1 MTSVTI
7 GMDLGD
13 KKHEVCILNQEG
25 QIVDRCSVGNT
36 RIQLQKMFK
45 SYPGA
50 LIAIETGTHSPWIS
64 RDLEDLGCRVLVG
77 NSRKLKAIWA
87 SSQKTDSNDAEMLAR
102 IARADP
108 QLLCPIRHRNEK
120 AQVDLEQI
128 KARDVLVSMRTKLI
142 NHVRGAVK
150 SLGER
155 LPACSAN
162 SFHKRA
168 IEHLPSRLRSA
179 LTPLIEQVASTTEQ
193 IRRYDRQIDTLAE
206 SDYPETALLRQVQG
220 VGLITSLA
228 FVLTLESPD
237 RFDQS
242 RAVGPFLGFT
252 PRRDQSG
259 SIDKQLRISKQGDG
273 DLRRLL
279 VSCAQYVMGHF
290 GQDSDLRRYG
300 MRLLSR
306 GGRAAKKKA
315 VVAVARKLAVL
326 LHRLWSTGERYQPLY
341 NAQGSMN

>member
-13 KKHEVCILNQEG
+13 KSNEVCVLDQDGKIIEQFT
-25 QIVDRCSVGNT
+25 VSNT
-36 RIQLQKMFK
+36 HQQLEKRFS
-45 SYPGA
+45 SYTGA
-50 LIAIETGTHSPWIS
+50 LVAIETGTHSPWIS
-64 RDLEDLGCRVLVG
+64 RDLEALGCRVLVG

-87 SSQKTDSNDAEMLAR
+87 SSQKTDTRDAEMLAR
-102 IARADP
+102 IARFDSH
-108 QLLCPIRHRNEK
+108 LLCPIRHRNEK

-142 NHVRGAVK
+142 NHVRGVVK

-155 LPACSAN
+155 LASCSAN
-162 SFHKRA
+162 SFHKKVV
-168 IEHLPSRLRSA
+168 EHLPSRLQSA
-179 LTPLIEQVASTTEQ
+179 LTPLIKQIASATEQ
-193 IRRYDRQIDTLAE
+193 IRQYERQIKALAE
-206 SDYPETALLRQVQG
+206 SDYPETALLDQVQG
-220 VGLITSLA
+220 VGLITSLS

-273 DLRRLL
+273 HLRRLL
-279 VSCAQYVMGHF
+279 VNCAQYIMGHF
-290 GQDSDLRRYG
+290 GQDSNLRRYG
-300 MRLLSR
+300 MRLLAR

-326 LHRLWSTGERYQPLY
+326 LHRLWSTGEKYQPLY
-341 NAQGSMN
+341 NAKETVN

>member
-1 MTSVTI
+1 MTNVTI

-13 KKHEVCILNQEG
+13 KNHEVCVLDQEG
-25 QIVDRCSVGNT
+25 QIMDRYSVGNT
-36 RIQLQKMFK
+36 RDQLQKMFK
-45 SYPGA
+45 RYPGA
-50 LIAIETGTHSPWIS
+50 CVAIETGTHSPWIS
-64 RDLEDLGCRVLVG
+64 RDLETLGCRVLVG

-87 SSQKTDSNDAEMLAR
+87 SSQKTDGNDAEMLAR
-102 IARADP
+102 IARFDP
-108 QLLCPIRHRNEK
+108 KLLYPIHHRNEK

-142 NHVRGAVK
+142 NHVRCVVK

-155 LPACSAN
+155 LPSCS
-162 SFHKRA
+162 SDYFHKRA
-168 IEHLPSRLRSA
+168 IEHLPSSLRPA
-179 LTPLIEQVASTTEQ
+179 LMPLIEQIASTTEQ
-193 IRRYDRQIDTLAE
+193 IRCYERQIEALAK
-206 SDYPETALLRQVQG
+206 SDYPETMVLRQVQG
-220 VGLITSLA
+220 VGVITSLS
-228 FVLTLESPD
+228 FVLTLESPE
-237 RFDQS
+237 RFDRS

-259 SIDKQLRISKQGDG
+259 SMDKQLRISKQGDG
-273 DLRRLL
+273 YLRRLL
-279 VSCAQYVMGHF
+279 VSCAQYIMGRY

-300 MRLLSR
+300 MRLLAR

-341 NAQGSMN
+341 NAQSPVN